1 MILIKNLFV
10 SMTLKNSS
18 NTKYSTF
25 EQELINNSKVLSN
38 LILKSTQK
46 EDIGFVKIKSI
57 EVEDLYEFL
66 SKYDTM

>member
-1 MILIKNLFV
+1 MV
-10 SMTLKNSS
+10 
-18 NTKYSTF
+18 
-25 EQELINNSKVLSN
+25 QSN
-38 LILKSTQK
+38 LILKSSEK

>member
-1 MILIKNLFV
+1 
-10 SMTLKNSS
+10 MTLKNSS
-18 NTKYSTF
+18 NTKYRTF
-25 EQELINNSKVLSN
+25 EQELINNSMVLSN